1 MDFKEINIK
10 EQQHE
15 YFPLLQQLYPVLVKE
30 DFDELINHMIEGGYK
45 IVGLYDNE
53 QLVAI
58 AGYSISFN
66 LYDGKHLYL
75 YDLVCDET
83 LRSKGYGN
91 RMIDHLQLI
100 ANEASCTR
108 IVLCSKFER
117 VDAIR
122 FYTEKLNFEKTK
134 YVIERKL

>member
-1 MDFKEINIK
+1 MDFKDIDIHT
-10 EQQHE
+10 QQE
-15 YFPLLQQLYPVLVKE
+15 DYFPLLQQLYPSLKHQ
-30 DFDELINHMIEGGYK
+30 DFRRLIGEMIEGGYRLS
-45 IVGLYDNE
+45 GLYDHG
-53 QLVAI
+53 QLVGI
-58 AGYSISFN
+58 AGYGIAFN

-83 LRSKGYGN
+83 LRSKGYGK
-91 RMIDHLQLI
+91 RIIEHLEQV
-100 ANEASCTR
+100 AQKEQCQK

>member
-10 EQQHE
+10 KQQNE
-15 YFPLLQQLYPVLVKE
+15 CFPLLQQLYPSLKKE
-30 DFDELINHMIEGGYK
+30 SFEELTDRMIESGYK
-45 IVGLYDNE
+45 IVGLFDDN

-58 AGYSISFN
+58 AGYSIAFN

-75 YDLVCDET
+75 YDLVCDEK
-83 LRSKGYGN
+83 LRSKGYGK
-91 RMIDHLQLI
+91 RMIDHLELI
-100 ANEASCTR
+100 ASEAACNR

-122 FYTEKLNFEKTK
+122 FYTEKLGFEKTK